1 MDAEPT
7 APQQRGVPFKPGQ
20 SGNPAG
26 RPKGARSQLAEDF
39 IADVYTVWQEGGIDQ
54 LRKLLLADPATVVN
68 AIVKILP
75 KTLDVNVK
83 ADFVHYL
90 RTLNGNGTR
99 PNGAIEAPVVEGQP
113 GDVRH

>member
-1 MDAEPT
+1 MT
-7 APQQRGVPFKPGQ
+7 FVKGR

-26 RPKGARSQLAEDF
+26 RAVGSRNKLGEAFVDALYQDF
-39 IADVYTVWQEGGIDQ
+39 QSGGLEAIVACREQKPDVYLTVIS
-54 LRKLLLADPATVVN
+54 RV
-68 AIVKILP
+68 LP